1 MNSQKRCYK
10 SYGCSKVENK
20 NFAYQLE
27 KNKQQLQ
34 KVSLEWQVK
43 SKKNKDNAMLECY
56 AFMVKMEI

>member
-1 MNSQKRCYK
+1 M
-10 SYGCSKVENK
+10 ENK